1 MSERDNDVT
10 TEGEFISLEGPDVET
25 SSTEPAPE
33 LDAAA
38 LYEQDQLRSVRT
50 VEEGENR

>member
-1 MSERDNDVT
+1 MSDKDSNIE